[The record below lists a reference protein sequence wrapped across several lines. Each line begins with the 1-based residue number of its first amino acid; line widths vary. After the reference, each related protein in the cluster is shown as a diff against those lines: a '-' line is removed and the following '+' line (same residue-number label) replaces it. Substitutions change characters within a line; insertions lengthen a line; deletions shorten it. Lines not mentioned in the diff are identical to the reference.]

1 MDTKT
6 KGQILVNYCGG
17 WGYLPKANYVQEA
30 IENKFPGVFSF
41 ELKSDSGTTGRLEV
55 TVFLEG
61 DTEGKLVHSKDNGD
75 GFVQD
80 SNVES
85 LLESIGALLK

>member
-1 MDTKT
+1 MR
-6 KGQILVNYCGG
+6 GQILVNFCGG
-17 WGYLPKANYVQEA
+17 WGYRSKARYVQEA
-30 IENKFPGVFSF
+30 VENTYPGVFSF
-41 ELKSDSGTTGRLEV
+41 DLKSDSGKTGRLEV
-55 TVFLEG
+55 TVFVDG

-75 GFVQD
+75 GFVKD